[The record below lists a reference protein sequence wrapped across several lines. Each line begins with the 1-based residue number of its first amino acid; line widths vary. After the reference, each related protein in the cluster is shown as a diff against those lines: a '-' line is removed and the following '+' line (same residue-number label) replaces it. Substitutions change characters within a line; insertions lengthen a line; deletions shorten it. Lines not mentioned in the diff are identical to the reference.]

1 MKKGTKCRAD
11 ACPQPFEI
19 RKLFADRDVYELVAN
34 EDVSTEEVRQ
44 REAGGEEELRQG
56 YVYTMRLATV
66 TLDGYEA
73 AAAALIGLKYS
84 TGDEFSLMR
93 KGLSDPANEEYVEYI
108 DYVERCKSFARGYF
122 GGGGNE

>member
-1 MKKGTKCRAD
+1 
-11 ACPQPFEI
+11 
-19 RKLFADRDVYELVAN
+19 
-34 EDVSTEEVRQ
+34 
-44 REAGGEEELRQG
+44 
-56 YVYTMRLATV
+56 MRLATV